1 MGLSELNDY
10 IPNLL
15 ISLGQ
20 FLSTGIMFYI
30 MSILVF
36 AVIVNTFINFIK
48 RR

>member
-15 ISLGQ
+15 TALGQ

-30 MSILVF
+30 MGILVF